1 MLGKG
6 TTDADVSTLDDGNK
20 VAKEVAELEFTA
32 LVATMD
38 LEVDPAH
45 MDAEDRGDFERHRA
59 TIIGAYQRLS
69 LVNNED
75 GMAVFTP
82 KFSKPLPIMPANAT
96 SFTFRRPTGAT
107 LMAMDGKKVGA
118 DVTKLYA
125 SMAQMTGQHV
135 KTFSAMDMVD
145 LRVCTALATLFLA

>member
-6 TTDADVSTLDDGNK
+6 TTDADAETFDDRNK
-20 VAKEVAELEFTA
+20 VAKEVAEIEFA
-32 LVATMD
+32 KLVDTMD

-45 MDAEDRGDFERHRA
+45 MDAEDRGEFDRHKA
-59 TIIGAYQRLS
+59 TIVGAYRRLS
-69 LVNNED
+69 LVNNEE
-75 GMAVFTP
+75 GLAVFTP
-82 KFSKPLPIMPANAT
+82 KFSESLPFMPANAT

-135 KTFSAMDMVD
+135 KIFAAMDMVD
-145 LRVCTALATLFLA
+145 LRICTALTTLFLA

>member
-6 TTDADVSTLDDGNK
+6 ITDADATTLDDRNK
-20 VAKEVAELEFTA
+20 VAKEVAEIEFA
-32 LVATMD
+32 KLVKIMD

-45 MDAEDRGDFERHRA
+45 MDAEDKGDFDRHKA

-82 KFSKPLPIMPANAT
+82 KFSESLLLMPANAK

-107 LMAMDGKKVGA
+107 LMVMDGKKVGA

-125 SMAQMTGQHV
+125 SIAQMTGQHV
-135 KTFSAMDMVD
+135 KTFAAMDMVD